1 MPSATKVAMKK
12 QVLVLSLLVLSA
24 AATQLIGKP
33 ATFSGGAVPASG
45 RDDHEVQHGGQ
56 IFSKYDGFN
65 HETLVTLKKMKVTCT
80 GTRGNFKDACSSIV
94 ATLHCPG
101 VQLDFVRDVS
111 LQVIFDTKDWGLR
124 HSVDQRDLSVVV
136 DGETF
141 RLGKMQLITHKDEP
155 MRENMVEILEATVP
169 YKVFK
174 KMARG
179 ETVQVQVGNS
189 SVEFRD
195 KNILAFR
202 DLDSRVLYP
211 TQAQ

>member
-1 MPSATKVAMKK
+1 
-12 QVLVLSLLVLSA
+12 
-24 AATQLIGKP
+24 
-33 ATFSGGAVPASG
+33 
-45 RDDHEVQHGGQ
+45 
-56 IFSKYDGFN
+56 
-65 HETLVTLKKMKVTCT
+65 MKVE
-80 GTRGNFKDACSSIV
+80 CSAFRDSFDYKNYCV
-94 ATLHCPG
+94 SVDVTLHCPG
-101 VQLDFVRDVS
+101 VQLNFVRDVS

-155 MRENMVEILEATVP
+155 MRENMVEILEARVP

-202 DLDSRVLYP
+202 DLDSRVLTP

>member
-1 MPSATKVAMKK
+1 MRK
-12 QVLVLSLLVLSA
+12 
-24 AATQLIGKP
+24 
-33 ATFSGGAVPASG
+33 FVPALACILALLMHTAFTKQG
-45 RDDHEVQHGGQ
+45 VVAVGQVVKHGGK
-56 IFSKYDGFN
+56 IESKYDGFT
-65 HETLVTLKKMKVTCT
+65 HETLMRLRKMKVE
-80 GTRGNFKDACSSIV
+80 CSAFRDSFDYKNYCV
-94 ATLHCPG
+94 SVDVTLHCPG

-189 SVEFRD
+189 SVEFRG